1 MSLDV
6 DLPEGT
12 YELAVTFATRL
23 SDNNLNEALRAH
35 IAMTSE
41 DASGRDASTQAIE
54 RQIARLYLRATNTR
68 LSDAQVKQLATVLTD
83 YANREFVREH
93 ERYND
98 LNWNSGENWCEDWG
112 IFSIG
117 GRIRENPSLEHARY
131 NDPRA
136 MVRAWTMLTHHIM
149 SSFGYLHD

>member
-1 MSLDV
+1 MSLEV

-12 YELAVTFATRL
+12 YEVAVNLATRL
-23 SDNNLNEALRAH
+23 SDNNQNEAVRAH

-41 DASGRDASTQAIE
+41 DASGGDASTLMIE

-93 ERYND
+93 EGYNA
-98 LNWNSGENWCEDWG
+98 LKWNSGENWCVDWG

-117 GRIRENPSLEHARY
+117 GKIRKNPPLEHARY

-149 SSFGYLHD
+149 SSFAYLHD

>member
-41 DASGRDASTQAIE
+41 DASGRDASTRRWANCQT
-54 RQIARLYLRATNTR
+54 LFRATNTR
-68 LSDAQVKQLATVLTD
+68 LSDAQVTASHRTTD

-98 LNWNSGENWCEDWG
+98 LNWNSGE
-112 IFSIG
+112 IG
-117 GRIRENPSLEHARY
+117 
-131 NDPRA
+131 
-136 MVRAWTMLTHHIM
+136 
-149 SSFGYLHD
+149 